1 MLANVTG
8 TWRVI
13 NTGGPNGNDGKILK
27 TDLRMQLDRGEEW
40 KQMFEEA
47 WRYERDYFY
56 DANMHGR
63 NWNDVYQRYAP
74 LVPYIKHRADLTY
87 ILDQVNG
94 ELSVGHS
101 FVFGGDFPEVESP
114 SGGLLGADLVAENGR
129 WKIAR
134 IYNTES
140 WNPG

>member
-1 MLANVTG
+1 MLASVMG
-8 TWRVI
+8 VWKVI
-13 NTGGPNGNDGKILK
+13 NTGGPNGNDGKNLK

-56 DANMHGR
+56 DPNMHGR

-87 ILDQVNG
+87 ILTNEIIEQHSARSTETASNTQHARHITHRKGFCNNHANG
-94 ELSVGHS
+94 KQ
-101 FVFGGDFPEVESP
+101 P
-114 SGGLLGADLVAENGR
+114 A
-129 WKIAR
+129 
-134 IYNTES
+134 
-140 WNPG
+140 